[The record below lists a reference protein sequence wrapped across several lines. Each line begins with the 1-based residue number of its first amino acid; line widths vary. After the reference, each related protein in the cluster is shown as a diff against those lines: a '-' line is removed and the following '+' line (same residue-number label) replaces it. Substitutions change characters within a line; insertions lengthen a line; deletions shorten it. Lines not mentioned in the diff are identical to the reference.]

1 MSIPIKHHHLPVF
14 YLKRWVGDD
23 GRLCQFSRPHL
34 EVVAH
39 RKYPSQTAYVERLYE
54 LPGLSLDKA
63 QQIEQRFM
71 QRVDSLAAEALT
83 ALEDDIARMTQDLRL
98 RSAWSRFIMSLLMR
112 TPEDI
117 ATLKSVTSEE
127 WNRAMP
133 RLESEYSAVRTPN
146 DPLTFEEYLAL
157 RDPQDVD
164 RWAMSLAPLLIDHPM
179 IGGLLNNMRWL
190 VRRI

>member
-71 QRVDSLAAEALT
+71 QRVDSLAAEALWQRGQRGST
-83 ALEDDIARMTQDLRL
+83 HGLGAR
-98 RSAWSRFIMSLLMR
+98 
-112 TPEDI
+112 E
-117 ATLKSVTSEE
+117 
-127 WNRAMP
+127 
-133 RLESEYSAVRTPN
+133 AVQ
-146 DPLTFEEYLAL
+146 
-157 RDPQDVD
+157 RDEAVQ
-164 RWAMSLAPLLIDHPM
+164 
-179 IGGLLNNMRWL
+179 
-190 VRRI
+190 